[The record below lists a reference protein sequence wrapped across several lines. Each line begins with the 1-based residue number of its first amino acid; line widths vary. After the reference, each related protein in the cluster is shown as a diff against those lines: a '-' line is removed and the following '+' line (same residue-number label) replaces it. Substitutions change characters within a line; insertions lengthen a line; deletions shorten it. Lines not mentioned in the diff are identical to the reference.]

1 MRIQQEEHMKH
12 SATLVAAAFAAG
24 LLATVAHA
32 ETMKMEMPTPPEGSA
47 KVVATDAA
55 ERDLWVNHIFWIRNV
70 VVATLAKNTAEAKV
84 AEGEVV
90 ANAHG
95 LADAIKPFY
104 GDKAGDA
111 LFNLL
116 AGHYGAIKAY
126 LTATAAGDK
135 KGQQKATDDLLA
147 NADKLATFLSGANP
161 NLPKDAV
168 LGLLQGH
175 GMHHIDQIQQL
186 KAKQY
191 AEEAKTWA
199 EMQTHIYVIA
209 DALTGAIAKQ
219 FPDKF

>member
-1 MRIQQEEHMKH
+1 MRTIVTILP
-12 SATLVAAAFAAG
+12 ALAFAS
-24 LLATVAHA
+24 LLAASPVQADMQMSA
-32 ETMKMEMPTPPEGSA
+32 LPTGSA
-47 KVVATDAA
+47 KVLETDAA
-55 ERDLWVNHIFWIRNV
+55 LRNLWVDHVFWVRNV
-70 VVATLAKNTAEAKV
+70 VIATLGKQAAAAKV

-111 LFNLL
+111 LFQLL

-135 KGQQKATDDLLA
+135 KGQDKATADLLA
-147 NADKLATFLSGANP
+147 NADKIATFLSSANP
-161 NLPKDAV
+161 NLPKDTV
-168 LGLLQGH
+168 LGLLQAH
-175 GMHHIDQIQQL
+175 GGHHINQIQQL
-186 KAKQY
+186 KAGQY
-191 AEEAKTWA
+191 AEEAQTWA
-199 EMQTHIYVIA
+199 AMQEHMYVIA

>member
-1 MRIQQEEHMKH
+1 MKLP
-12 SATLVAAAFAAG
+12 AALFAAA
-24 LLATVAHA
+24 LLAAPA
-32 ETMKMEMPTPPEGSA
+32 AYADTMHMEMPTPPEGSA
-47 KVVATDAA
+47 KVVATDAV
-55 ERDLWVNHIFWIRNV
+55 ERDLWVGHIFWIRNV
-70 VVATLAKNTAEAKV
+70 VTATLAKNAAAAKIAES
-84 AEGEVV
+84 EVV
-90 ANAHG
+90 ANAHS

-111 LFNLL
+111 LFELL

-135 KGQQKATDDLLA
+135 AGQDKATNDLLA
-147 NADKLATFLSGANP
+147 NADKIATFLSGANP

-168 LGLLQGH
+168 LGLLQAH
-175 GMHHIDQIQQL
+175 GGHHISQIQLL
-186 KAKQY
+186 KAKDY
-191 AEEAKTWA
+191 AGEAKTWA

>member
-1 MRIQQEEHMKH
+1 M
-12 SATLVAAAFAAG
+12 
-24 LLATVAHA
+24 
-32 ETMKMEMPTPPEGSA
+32 
-47 KVVATDAA
+47 
-55 ERDLWVNHIFWIRNV
+55 
-70 VVATLAKNTAEAKV
+70 
-84 AEGEVV
+84 V

-95 LADAIKPFY
+95 IADAIKPFY

-168 LGLLQGH
+168 LGLLQAH
-175 GMHHIDQIQQL
+175 GGHHISQIQQL

-191 AEEAKTWA
+191 ADEAKTWA

>member
-1 MRIQQEEHMKH
+1 MEH
-12 SATLVAAAFAAG
+12 STTLFAAAFAAG
-24 LLATVAHA
+24 LLATGAHA
-32 ETMKMEMPTPPEGSA
+32 DTMKMEMPTPPEGSA

-95 LADAIKPFY
+95 IADAIKPFY

-135 KGQQKATDDLLA
+135 EGQQKATDDLLA

-161 NLPKDAV
+161 NLPKDTV
-168 LGLLQGH
+168 LGLLQAH

-191 AEEAKTWA
+191 ADEAETWA

>member
-1 MRIQQEEHMKH
+1 MKL
-12 SATLVAAAFAAG
+12 SASILAAAFAAT
-24 LLATVAHA
+24 LFAAPASHA
-32 ETMKMEMPTPPEGSA
+32 EMNMEMSTPPEGSA

-55 ERDLWVNHIFWIRNV
+55 VRDLWVNHIFWVRNV
-70 VVATLAKNTAEAKV
+70 VVATLAKNSAEAKV

-90 ANAHG
+90 ANAHAIG
-95 LADAIKPFY
+95 DSIKPFY

-111 LFNLL
+111 LFELL

-135 KGQQKATDDLLA
+135 KGQDKATADLLA
-147 NADKLATFLSGANP
+147 NANKIAAFLSGANP

-168 LGLLQGH
+168 LGLLQAH
-175 GMHHIDQIQQL
+175 GGHHITQIQQL

-199 EMQTHIYVIA
+199 EMQAHMYVIA

>member
-1 MRIQQEEHMKH
+1 MKNTT
-12 SATLVAAAFAAG
+12 SLLAALVTAG
-24 LLATVAHA
+24 LLAASGA
-32 ETMKMEMPTPPEGSA
+32 AADTMHMEMPTPPEGSA

-55 ERDLWVNHIFWIRNV
+55 LRDLWSGHIFWVRNV
-70 VVATLAKNTAEAKV
+70 VTATLARNDAAAKV

-95 LADAIKPFY
+95 IADAIKPIY

-111 LFNLL
+111 LFELL

-135 KGQQKATDDLLA
+135 SGQEKATADLLA
-147 NADKLATFLSGANP
+147 NADKIATFLSGANP

-168 LGLLQGH
+168 LGLLQAH
-175 GMHHIDQIQQL
+175 GGHHIDQIQQI

-199 EMQTHIYVIA
+199 AMQTHMYVIA

-219 FPDKF
+219 FPEKF

>member
-1 MRIQQEEHMKH
+1 MKH
-12 SATLVAAAFAAG
+12 SASLFAAAFAAG
-24 LLATVAHA
+24 LLATGARA

-55 ERDLWVNHIFWIRNV
+55 ERDLWVNHIFWVRNV

-84 AEGEVV
+84 AEAEVV

-95 LADAIKPFY
+95 IADAIKPFY

-135 KGQQKATDDLLA
+135 AGQQKATDELMA
-147 NADKLATFLSGANP
+147 NADKIATFLSGANP

-168 LGLLQGH
+168 LGLLQAH
-175 GMHHIDQIQQL
+175 GEHHISQIQQL

-191 AEEAKTWA
+191 ADEAQTWT
-199 EMQTHIYVIA
+199 EMQTHMYVIA

>member
-1 MRIQQEEHMKH
+1 MKH
-12 SATLVAAAFAAG
+12 SATLFAAAFAAG
-24 LLATVAHA
+24 LLATGAHA

-47 KVVATDAA
+47 KVVATDAV
-55 ERDLWVNHIFWIRNV
+55 ERDLWGNHIFWIRNV

-95 LADAIKPFY
+95 IADAIKPFY

-168 LGLLQGH
+168 LGLLQAH
-175 GMHHIDQIQQL
+175 GGHHISQIQQL

-191 AEEAKTWA
+191 ADEAKTWA

>member
-1 MRIQQEEHMKH
+1 MKH
-12 SATLVAAAFAAG
+12 AASIIAAAFAAA
-24 LLATVAHA
+24 LLAPSAHA
-32 ETMKMEMPTPPEGSA
+32 EMNMEMPTPPEGSA

-55 ERDLWVNHIFWIRNV
+55 VRDLWVNHIFWVRNV
-70 VVATLAKNTAEAKV
+70 VVATLAKNAAEAKV

-95 LADAIKPFY
+95 IADAIKPFY

-111 LFNLL
+111 LFELL
-116 AGHYGAIKAY
+116 AGHYGAIKSY

-135 KGQQKATDDLLA
+135 AGQEKATADLLA
-147 NADKLATFLSGANP
+147 NADKIATFLSGANP
-161 NLPKDAV
+161 NLPKDVV

-175 GMHHIDQIQQL
+175 GEHHISQIRQL
-186 KAKQY
+186 KAKDY
-191 AEEAKTWA
+191 AGEAKTWG
-199 EMQTHIYVIA
+199 EMQTHMYVIA